1 MPWQIGIDEA
11 GYGPN
16 LGPFVMTLVACRV
29 PDEMQHANLWD
40 ALQSG
45 MCRAGESAD
54 ARLIVADSK
63 QVYSPASGWCDL
75 EKSVLAAHIGGF
87 FAPAM
92 TLSDLLHHLAD
103 ADLPLIRREA
113 WFIGDTALP
122 TEIAA
127 DDLTASI
134 DGWRTTSSAAGVAWG
149 YCRSAIVPAPRFND
163 LIDKWDSKSAVL
175 SVAVTQLMQQCLQHT
190 AAEPMRFVID
200 KHGGRNAYSALLQH
214 AFADGIVLA
223 EEEGRLRSVYRVEG
237 LDRRVQIVVTPRADA
252 ENFTVALASMISK
265 YVRELLMREFNRFW
279 QSHVPQLKPTAGYPQ
294 DAVRYIE
301 AIRPALVKLGI
312 AERAVWRCR

>member
-1 MPWQIGIDEA
+1 MAWQIGIDEA

-40 ALQSG
+40 VLKAG
-45 MCRAGESAD
+45 TRRVGESAD

-63 QVYSPASGWCDL
+63 QVYSPANGWADL
-75 EKSVLAAHIGGF
+75 EKTALAAL
-87 FAPAM
+87 APAM
-92 TLSDLLHHLAD
+92 TFSELLQNLAAADVPHL
-103 ADLPLIRREA
+103 REEA
-113 WFIGDTALP
+113 WFVGDTALP
-122 TEIAA
+122 TEIAI
-127 DDLTASI
+127 DDHAACI
-134 DGWRTTSSAAGVAWG
+134 DGWRHTSTAAGVTWG
-149 YCRSAIVPAPRFND
+149 FCQSAIVAAPRFND

-175 SVAVTQLMQQCLQHT
+175 SVASTQLMQQCLTHT

-279 QSHVPQLKPTAGYPQ
+279 QTHVPQLKPTAGYPN

-301 AIRPALVKLGI
+301 AIRPALLKLGI